1 METHAKPEGKG
12 GTKLPKV
19 APPTINDL
27 YERMKELIGEVEKD
41 PHKLLKEM
49 RDARG

>member
-12 GTKLPKV
+12 AKLPKV

-27 YERMKELIGEVEKD
+27 YERMRELIGEVEKD
-41 PHKLLKEM
+41 PPTNS
-49 RDARG
+49 